1 MSPQI
6 TCSNELAG
14 IRFMMTLRTGLP
26 VGVNFDGLITPN
38 KPLRRLP
45 EESEKTVHHPTML

>member
-1 MSPQI
+1 
-6 TCSNELAG
+6 
-14 IRFMMTLRTGLP
+14 MMTLRTGLP